1 MQNYDLTMYANDRNN
16 NLSYGLTGPDTMKPP
31 MQQQNPAMFIQQQPT
46 GFYQPYMASQ
56 HPNSGYNIQP
66 QMQASY
72 MSQMPQQIPFTQPYV
87 TNSPM
92 YYQQPIQQ
100 QPQMQQQPMYSI
112 QDQMNQSQQQIFSV
126 NNSTNDQQKSQTN
139 SPYKNEKNQQ
149 ATRQSQRM
157 KNIRDSKKSDV
168 ILFFS

>member
-1 MQNYDLTMYANDRNN
+1 
-16 NLSYGLTGPDTMKPP
+16 
-31 MQQQNPAMFIQQQPT
+31 
-46 GFYQPYMASQ
+46 
-56 HPNSGYNIQP
+56 
-66 QMQASY
+66 
-72 MSQMPQQIPFTQPYV
+72 
-87 TNSPM
+87 M
-92 YYQQPIQQ
+92 YYQQQPIQQ

-168 ILFFS
+168 ILFFYEYALFLFEWRSSQFFLNITESGHGKHIFR